1 MSTEDARLRQKFE
14 LLDTN
19 NDGSIDWQEFE
30 DFVSELGV
38 DRLTARSRFWR
49 MDSNRDDQVTFAEF
63 KTAMAR
69 LSEASESGH
78 R

>member
-1 MSTEDARLRQKFE
+1 MSKKDAKLRLKFE

-19 NDGSIDWQEFE
+19 NDGSIGWQEFE
-30 DFVSELGV
+30 DFVTALGV

-69 LSEASESGH
+69 LSEARESGH